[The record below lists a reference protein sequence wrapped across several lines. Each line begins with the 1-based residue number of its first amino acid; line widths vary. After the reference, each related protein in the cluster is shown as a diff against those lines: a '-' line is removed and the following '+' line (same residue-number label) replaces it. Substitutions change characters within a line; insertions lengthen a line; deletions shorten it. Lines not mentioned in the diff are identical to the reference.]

1 MTSKRG
7 SQEREVGPFPSDQE
21 TDLWVMLS
29 LAYRK
34 IYRVMDSELKAA
46 GLPTLRWYDIL
57 WSLERSDESG
67 LRAFELKSL
76 LIFEQSN
83 LSRLLARMIAEGL
96 VEETVFAQD
105 RRGKVLH
112 ITAEGRTVRRK
123 MWAIY
128 GPLIHRH
135 MRVIRD
141 PSNQLRVQA
150 ALNALFDYDD
160 EVKSAMDPGRHLS
173 H

>member
-1 MTSKRG
+1 MTSKEI
-7 SQEREVGPFPSDQE
+7 SQEREADPFPSEQE
-21 TDLWVMLS
+21 TNLWVMLS

-34 IYRVMDSELKAA
+34 IYRRMDLELKAA

-57 WSLERSDESG
+57 WSLERNQGSG
-67 LRAFELKSL
+67 LRAIELKSM

-83 LSRLLARMIAEGL
+83 LSRLLSRLIAEGL

-105 RRGKVLH
+105 RRGKVLR
-112 ITAEGRTVRRK
+112 ITARGRVVRQK

-135 MRVIRD
+135 MRVISEPGD
-141 PSNQLRVQA
+141 QLSVQA

-160 EVKSAMDPGRHLS
+160 DVASSERNPLRH
-173 H
+173 